1 MAILA
6 VTKNVSHL
14 KQMERSSVKHKGKIP
29 VNAVKTALSSLWKMI
44 PENHAKHGV
53 RSVLMRYKPHPNRR
67 FLVNPGDTVLQVGA
81 AGAGIVE
88 WVLSIVG
95 PQGRVVALEPDER
108 NFKKLAASP
117 LLQSEQVILKNVAA
131 WSKRE
136 KLMLTVSHNPADNKI
151 AVEEVLHDNDLVPD
165 NYIHEQEAQADT
177 VDNILKSLDISHIDF
192 AEIHV
197 NGAELEV
204 LKGMEET
211 LPNACRLH
219 IKAHALVGDDKVPLN
234 QLIKEFLEERGFKI
248 VIARSTEARTEAAAH
263 GWTVRDGD
271 LYAWNPSFKK
281 HR

>member
-1 MAILA
+1 MK
-6 VTKNVSHL
+6 V
-14 KQMERSSVKHKGKIP
+14 VK
-29 VNAVKTALSSLWKMI
+29 KTLLSLWKMI
-44 PENHAKHGV
+44 PESHAKHGV
-53 RSVLMRYKPHPNRR
+53 RKGMMRFNSHPNRR
-67 FLVNPGDTVLQVGA
+67 FFVNPGDTVLQVGA
-81 AGAGIVE
+81 MGAGIVE
-88 WVLSIVG
+88 WSLGIVG
-95 PQGRVVALEPDER
+95 PKGRVVVLEPDER
-108 NFKKLAASP
+108 NFEKLAASP
-117 LLQSEQVILKNVAA
+117 LLKSEQVILKKLAA

-151 AVEEVLHDNDLVPD
+151 AVDDVLHDNDLVPD

-204 LKGMEET
+204 LKGMEDT

-219 IKAHALVGDDKVPLN
+219 LKAHALVGDDKVPLN
-234 QLIKEFLEERGFKI
+234 QPIKDFLNERGFKV
-248 VIARSTEARTEAAAH
+248 VITKTTVARTEAASH

-281 HR
+281 RR